1 MVCRWSWLPFCS
13 LLLAACGA
21 AAYDVPIA
29 DTDYDRQI
37 CSGMWAGKN
46 TYINGAHTLASLRVR
61 STLIQ
66 PHRIIDTYGYCEA
79 DIVLMI
85 DAPEHPSKLRPTKQ
99 NIVGIDTR
107 AVHAVV

>member
-1 MVCRWSWLPFCS
+1 MVCSWSWLPFCS

-46 TYINGAHTLASLRVR
+46 TYINGEHILASLRVS
-61 STLIQ
+61 STLSLHSNI
-66 PHRIIDTYGYCEA
+66 RRWVTGSA
-79 DIVLMI
+79 SRGDI
-85 DAPEHPSKLRPTKQ
+85 
-99 NIVGIDTR
+99 
-107 AVHAVV
+107 